1 MDDYIQISKLNDFIF
16 CPYSIYLHSI
26 YENFSTSTYHSKF
39 QKRGSIN
46 HVGIDK
52 GNYSSSKHIIQGKDV
67 FSQKYR
73 LVGKIDLYDSK
84 KKLLIERKYKI
95 VKIYDGYKLQL
106 YAQCICLQEMG
117 YQVSN
122 LCLHSLVDNKNCS
135 IQLPIK
141 KDLNFLE
148 EIIKR
153 IRDFK
158 PEDAILLPISPL
170 KCEKCIYNNLCA
182 FK

>member
-26 YENFSTSTYHSKF
+26 YENFDTSTYHSKF

-46 HVGIDK
+46 HARIDNK
-52 GNYSSSKHIIQGKDV
+52 TYSTSKYIIQGKDIY
-67 FSQKYR
+67 SQKYG

-84 KKLLIERKYKI
+84 QKSLIERKYKI
-95 VKIYDGYKLQL
+95 TKIYSGYKLQL
-106 YAQCICLQEMG
+106 FAQYLCMQEMG
-117 YQVSN
+117 YQVN
-122 LCLHSLVDNKNCS
+122 KLCFHSLVDNKNY
-135 IQLPIK
+135 PIAFPSGE
-141 KDLNFLE
+141 DLNFL
-148 EIIKR
+148 KDTVKQ
-153 IRDFK
+153 IRNFRSK
-158 PEDAILLPISPL
+158 DAVLLSISPL